1 MTNPELNTQKN
12 QEGLETLVSA
22 LISSNINVINALS
35 LMDKR
40 NKEVHETTKHLDE
53 TLRDFMKSTNEQKDD
68 FDKKVVSLTENQTT
82 LQKTVEQTK
91 ASMDRVSEKLDK
103 FIEAVVSAEADEDVI
118 STSEDLKELVSLM
131 KESQIIE
138 AMDGIIPILESTSS
152 DIAKIA
158 TVANRTETKADSM
171 QQTLA
176 TYGSRLNA
184 LDIKVAQAV
193 TQPVLPE
200 TPDITNEL
208 EALARANEKLKLGKP
223 QD

>member
-1 MTNPELNTQKN
+1 MTNSELNTQKN

-103 FIEAVVSAEADEDVI
+103 FIEAVASAEADEDVI

-184 LDIKVAQAV
+184 LDIKVAHAV

>member
-40 NKEVHETTKHLDE
+40 NKEVHEVTKHLDE
-53 TLRDFMKSTNEQKDD
+53 TLRDFMKSTTEQKDD
-68 FDKKVVSLTENQTT
+68 FDKKVASLTENQTT

-91 ASMDRVSEKLDK
+91 ESMSKVSEKLDQ

-118 STSEDLKELVSLM
+118 STSEDLKELVALM
-131 KESQIIE
+131 KESQLIE
-138 AMDGIIPILESTSS
+138 AIDGIIPILESTSS

-158 TVANRTETKADSM
+158 SVANRTETKADAM

-193 TQPVLPE
+193 TQPVLTE